1 MHPGDDTDAQVTGG
15 SRHQSGANLIV
26 GFHNRLPNQSDICA
40 QALGELV
47 GYKLRL
53 LGNLAKGLISVEV
66 LASSYKPNLKLLL

>member
-47 GYKLRL
+47 GYQLRL
-53 LGNLAKGLISVEV
+53 LGNLAKGFISVKV